1 VTSPE
6 ESILE
11 ALSQLLEGAKAI
23 ERTIE
28 PFVTEGLEFTPR
40 RSDLVESLF
49 HDFDRAKVGCHE
61 ALRAADQFSP
71 RQLDE

>member
-1 VTSPE
+1 VTSSE
-6 ESILE
+6 EAILD
-11 ALSQLLEGAKAI
+11 ALSQLLESAKAI

-40 RSDLVESLF
+40 RSDLVESMF
-49 HDFDRAKVGCHE
+49 HDFDRAKVAYHE

-71 RQLDE
+71 RQIEE